1 MNNVQKQL
9 DELIQKS
16 SSILN
21 ELKNESPSIER
32 IRETLDLRELNI
44 EKLGMIASGFRMDEL
59 NENQQQI
66 IREQF
71 DRFADLHEQIETAL
85 KDELIRSRETLTS
98 ATRQRKAEQK
108 YHVLEKPDI
117 THF

>member
-1 MNNVQKQL
+1 MSNVQKQL
-9 DELIQKS
+9 EELIHKS
-16 SSILN
+16 NQILS

-32 IRETLDLRELNI
+32 IRETLDLREHNI
-44 EKLGMIASGFRMDEL
+44 EQLGSISAGFRMDEL
-59 NENQQQI
+59 NEKQQQI
-66 IREQF
+66 VREQF
-71 DRFADLHEQIETAL
+71 DRFANLHEQIETAL

-117 THF
+117 SHF